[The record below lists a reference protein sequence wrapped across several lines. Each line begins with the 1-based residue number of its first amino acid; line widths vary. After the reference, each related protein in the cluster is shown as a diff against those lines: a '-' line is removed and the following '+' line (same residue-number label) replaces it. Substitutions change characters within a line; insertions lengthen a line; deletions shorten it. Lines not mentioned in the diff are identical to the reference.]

1 MLKMAMA
8 KGWDLDNLNIKGSDK
23 FKAEYYKQIAEIQKN
38 KIKELEKD
46 LKAKEQK
53 NNEIHQKENKNDLR
67 AIFDTQNDKIKL
79 DSINQKINQIKQ
91 ELATLTKKSQDLE
104 FIEHLSSHNLS

>member
-1 MLKMAMA
+1 LFRS
-8 KGWDLDNLNIKGSDK
+8 WDLDNLNIKGSDK

-38 KIKELEKD
+38 KIKELEND

-67 AIFDTQNDKIKL
+67 AIFDPQNDKIKL

-91 ELATLTKKSQDLE
+91 ELATLTKKRA
-104 FIEHLSSHNLS
+104 

>member
-1 MLKMAMA
+1 MYQNIKHDFSNYYFDKEKKEFFNRKLDFKVQDNGDSIALNSKNSQNMSEKVSLMLKMAMA

-38 KIKELEKD
+38 KIKELEND

-53 NNEIHQKENKNDLR
+53 NNE
-67 AIFDTQNDKIKL
+67 
-79 DSINQKINQIKQ
+79 
-91 ELATLTKKSQDLE
+91 
-104 FIEHLSSHNLS
+104 